1 MRLADLSELSTTDET
16 PRKVRRVPRAL
27 GESSGLRY
35 GWPSIRRRLRLRLQL
50 HLAPGYCPFLDVL
63 SAQGCH
69 RNLGEEEVMT
79 IPTDMMSEEWMDEF
93 EQEFSS
99 ISASFANTD
108 IKDQRKNK
116 AETTPQHQ
124 IETDT

>member
-1 MRLADLSELSTTDET
+1 VRLTAPSESSTTDET
-16 PRKVRRVPRAL
+16 PRKVRRAPLSL

-50 HLAPGYCPFLDVL
+50 HLAPEYCPFLDVL

-69 RNLGEEEVMT
+69 RNLGEKVMT